1 MVSFGSLHEV
11 FRADDGSLPEIRV
24 EGMSRVGIEHA
35 LDLIAS
41 LAVAKPKF
49 AHPLGPKAPEG
60 VNHFVVSLEING
72 QALPELGVAAFSD
85 ALVFDY
91 RMGPEWT
98 DDRIRSL
105 FHLLRRISEADKGA
119 YVEIEREAAPGLRRA
134 FQKAWM
140 QYLTEEPA
148 G

>member
-11 FRADDGSLPEIRV
+11 FRVDDGSLPEIRI
-24 EGMSRVGIEHA
+24 EGMSRAGIEHA
-35 LDLIAS
+35 LDLVAS
-41 LAVAKPKF
+41 LSVAKPKF
-49 AHPLGPKAPEG
+49 AHSLGPRAPEG
-60 VNHFVVSLEING
+60 INHFVVRLQIDG
-72 QALPELGVAAFSD
+72 QELPELGVAAFKD
-85 ALVFDY
+85 ALIVDY

-119 YVEIEREAAPGLRRA
+119 YVEIEREAAPEFRRA

-140 QYLTEEPA
+140 QYLTE
-148 G
+148 GQSV